1 MTKPLRKRYLVSKN
15 SFLFLLFLLA
25 LCVFGSLLLGK
36 YGFTARDYIDYFG
49 TAVRGQNLD
58 AYKIIHTLVME
69 IRLPRIIA
77 CVLIGASLAISGAA
91 YQAMFINPLV
101 SPSILGV
108 LSGAGFG
115 AAVGMFFGLSETLIQ
130 LSTFAFGFAAVV
142 CVLAVS
148 ALYSRSGSVIVL
160 VLGGVISGSL
170 FTSLLSV
177 LKYAADPNDTLPAI
191 TYFLMGSLG
200 FASKSFLQ
208 ISILPMFAGI
218 LLLAFSGKYLNALSL
233 GEEEAKSLGVDV
245 RRVKIFVIL
254 TATFVSALSVTIAGI
269 IGWIGLIVPHIARF
283 IYGADNRA
291 VLVSSA
297 MIGAIFLLFCDSFS
311 RLIFTFEIPI
321 GIVTSLF
328 GIPMFIVVLRRAKKG
343 F

>member
-1 MTKPLRKRYLVSKN
+1 MSKKAFA
-15 SFLFLLFLLA
+15 FLALLLA
-25 LCVFGSLLLGK
+25 LCVAGSLLLGK
-36 YGFTARDYIDYFG
+36 YGFSAEDYARY
-49 TAVRGQNLD
+49 ALALLRGESLKD
-58 AYKIIHTLVME
+58 FEVIHTLLLE
-69 IRLPRIIA
+69 IRLPRILA

-91 YQAMFINPLV
+91 YQAMFVNPLV

-115 AAVGMFFGLSETLIQ
+115 AAVGMFFKFNEYLIQ
-130 LSTFAFGFAAVV
+130 LSTFGFGFLAVV
-142 CVLAVS
+142 VALGVS

-177 LKYAADPNDTLPAI
+177 LKYAADPNDALPAI

-200 FASKSFLQ
+200 FASKSFIE
-208 ISILPMFAGI
+208 ISILPMCAGV
-218 LLLAFSGKYLNALSL
+218 LLLALSGKYLNALSL
-233 GEEEAKSLGVDV
+233 GEEEAKSLGVNV
-245 RRVKIFVIL
+245 ARVKIFIIL
-254 TATFVSALSVTIAGI
+254 VATFVSALSVTIAGI

-283 IYGADNRA
+283 IFGADNRA
-291 VLVSSA
+291 VLASSA

-328 GIPMFIVVLRRAKKG
+328 GIPMFIIVLRRAKRS

>member
-1 MTKPLRKRYLVSKN
+1 MSKRAFA
-15 SFLFLLFLLA
+15 FLALLLA
-25 LCVFGSLLLGK
+25 LCVAGSLLLGK
-36 YGFTARDYIDYFG
+36 YGFGAEDYARYVTALL
-49 TAVRGQNLD
+49 RGESLKD
-58 AYKIIHTLVME
+58 FEVMHTLLLE
-69 IRLPRIIA
+69 IRLPRILA

-91 YQAMFINPLV
+91 YQAMFVNPLV

-115 AAVGMFFGLSETLIQ
+115 AAVGMFFRLNEYLIQ
-130 LSTFAFGFAAVV
+130 LSTFGFGFLAVAV
-142 CVLAVS
+142 ALGVS

-177 LKYAADPNDTLPAI
+177 LKYAADPNDALPAI

-200 FASKSFLQ
+200 FASKSFIQ
-208 ISILPMFAGI
+208 ISILPMCAGI
-218 LLLAFSGKYLNALSL
+218 LLLALSGKYLNALSL
-233 GEEEAKSLGVDV
+233 GEEEAKSLGVNTT
-245 RRVKIFVIL
+245 RVKIFIIL
-254 TATFVSALSVTIAGI
+254 VATFVSALSVTIAGI

-283 IYGADNRA
+283 IFGADNRA
-291 VLVSSA
+291 VLASSA

-311 RLIFTFEIPI
+311 RLVFTFEIPI

-328 GIPMFIVVLRRAKKG
+328 GIPMFIIVLRRAKRS

>member
-1 MTKPLRKRYLVSKN
+1 MSKKAFA
-15 SFLFLLFLLA
+15 FLALLLA
-25 LCVFGSLLLGK
+25 LCVAGSLLLGK
-36 YGFTARDYIDYFG
+36 YGFGAEDYARYVTALL
-49 TAVRGQNLD
+49 RGESLKD
-58 AYKIIHTLVME
+58 FEVMHTLLLE
-69 IRLPRIIA
+69 IRLPRILA

-91 YQAMFINPLV
+91 YQAMFVNPLV

-115 AAVGMFFGLSETLIQ
+115 AAVGMFFRLNEYLIQ
-130 LSTFAFGFAAVV
+130 LSTFGFGFLAVAV
-142 CVLAVS
+142 ALGVS

-177 LKYAADPNDTLPAI
+177 LKYASDPNDALPAI

-200 FASKSFLQ
+200 FASKSFIQ
-208 ISILPMFAGI
+208 ISILPMCAGV
-218 LLLAFSGKYLNALSL
+218 LLLALSGKYLNALSL
-233 GEEEAKSLGVDV
+233 GEEEAKSLGVNV
-245 RRVKIFVIL
+245 ARVKIFIIL
-254 TATFVSALSVTIAGI
+254 VATFISALSVTIAGI

-283 IYGADNRA
+283 IFGADNRA
-291 VLVSSA
+291 VLASSA

-311 RLIFTFEIPI
+311 RLVFTFEIPI

-328 GIPMFIVVLRRAKKG
+328 GIPMFIIVLRRAKRS

>member
-1 MTKPLRKRYLVSKN
+1 MSKRAFA
-15 SFLFLLFLLA
+15 FLALLLA
-25 LCVFGSLLLGK
+25 LCVTGSLLLGK
-36 YGFTARDYIDYFG
+36 YGFGAEDYARY
-49 TAVRGQNLD
+49 ALALLRGESLKD
-58 AYKIIHTLVME
+58 FEVMHTLLLE
-69 IRLPRIIA
+69 IRLPRILA

-91 YQAMFINPLV
+91 YQAMFVNPLV

-115 AAVGMFFGLSETLIQ
+115 AAVGMFFKLNEYLIQ
-130 LSTFAFGFAAVV
+130 LSTFGFGFLAVAV
-142 CVLAVS
+142 ALGVS

-177 LKYAADPNDTLPAI
+177 LKYAADPNDALPAI

-200 FASKSFLQ
+200 FASKSFIQ
-208 ISILPMFAGI
+208 ISILPMCAGV
-218 LLLAFSGKYLNALSL
+218 LLLALSGKYLNALSL
-233 GEEEAKSLGVDV
+233 GEEEAKSLGVNV
-245 RRVKIFVIL
+245 ARVKIFIIL
-254 TATFVSALSVTIAGI
+254 VATFVSALSVTIAGI

-283 IYGADNRA
+283 IFGADNRA
-291 VLVSSA
+291 ALASSA

-328 GIPMFIVVLRRAKKG
+328 GIPMFIIVLRRAKRS

>member
-1 MTKPLRKRYLVSKN
+1 MSKRAFA
-15 SFLFLLFLLA
+15 FLALLLA
-25 LCVFGSLLLGK
+25 LCVAGSLLLGK
-36 YGFTARDYIDYFG
+36 YGFSAEDYARYVAALLRGESLKDYE
-49 TAVRGQNLD
+49 VM
-58 AYKIIHTLVME
+58 HTLLLE
-69 IRLPRIIA
+69 IRLPRILA

-91 YQAMFINPLV
+91 YQAMFVNPLV

-115 AAVGMFFGLSETLIQ
+115 AAVGMFFKLNEYLIQ
-130 LSTFAFGFAAVV
+130 LSTFGFGFLAVAV
-142 CVLAVS
+142 ALGVS

-177 LKYAADPNDTLPAI
+177 LKYAADPNDALPAI

-200 FASKSFLQ
+200 FASKSFIE
-208 ISILPMFAGI
+208 ISILPMCAGI
-218 LLLAFSGKYLNALSL
+218 LLLALSGKYLNALSL
-233 GEEEAKSLGVDV
+233 GEEEAKSLGVNTA
-245 RRVKIFVIL
+245 RVKIFIIL
-254 TATFVSALSVTIAGI
+254 VATFVSALSVTIAGI

-283 IYGADNRA
+283 IFGADNRA
-291 VLVSSA
+291 VLASSA

-328 GIPMFIVVLRRAKKG
+328 GIPMFIVVLRRAKRS

>member
-1 MTKPLRKRYLVSKN
+1 MSKKAFA
-15 SFLFLLFLLA
+15 FLALLLA
-25 LCVFGSLLLGK
+25 LCVAGSILLGK
-36 YGFTARDYIDYFG
+36 YGFGASDYINYV
-49 TAVRGQNLD
+49 TALLKGENLKE
-58 AYKIIHTLVME
+58 YEVMHTLLLE
-69 IRLPRIIA
+69 IRLPRILA

-91 YQAMFINPLV
+91 YQAMFVNPLV

-115 AAVGMFFGLSETLIQ
+115 AAVGMFFRLNEYLIQ
-130 LSTFAFGFAAVV
+130 LSTFGFGFLAVAV
-142 CVLAVS
+142 ALGVS

-177 LKYAADPNDTLPAI
+177 LKYAADPNDALPAI

-200 FASKSFLQ
+200 FASKSFIE
-208 ISILPMFAGI
+208 ISILPMCAGV
-218 LLLAFSGKYLNALSL
+218 LLLALSGKYLNALSL
-233 GEEEAKSLGVDV
+233 GEEEAKSLGVNV
-245 RRVKIFVIL
+245 ARVKIFIIL
-254 TATFVSALSVTIAGI
+254 VATFVSALSVTIAGI

-283 IYGADNRA
+283 IFGADNRA
-291 VLVSSA
+291 VLASSA

-328 GIPMFIVVLRRAKKG
+328 GIPMFILVLRRAKKG

>member
-1 MTKPLRKRYLVSKN
+1 MSKRAFA
-15 SFLFLLFLLA
+15 FLALLLA
-25 LCVFGSLLLGK
+25 LCVAGSLLLGK
-36 YGFTARDYIDYFG
+36 YGFSAEDYARYVTALL
-49 TAVRGQNLD
+49 RGESLKD
-58 AYKIIHTLVME
+58 FEVMHTLLLE
-69 IRLPRIIA
+69 IRLPRILA

-91 YQAMFINPLV
+91 YQAMFVNPLV

-115 AAVGMFFGLSETLIQ
+115 AAVGMFFKFNEYLIQ
-130 LSTFAFGFAAVV
+130 LSTFSFGFLAVAV
-142 CVLAVS
+142 ALGVS

-177 LKYAADPNDTLPAI
+177 LKYAADPNDALPAI

-200 FASKSFLQ
+200 FASKSFIQ
-208 ISILPMFAGI
+208 ISILPMCAGI
-218 LLLAFSGKYLNALSL
+218 LLLALSGKYLNALSL
-233 GEEEAKSLGVDV
+233 GEEEAKSLGVNTA
-245 RRVKIFVIL
+245 RVKIFIIL
-254 TATFVSALSVTIAGI
+254 VATFVSALSVTIAGI

-283 IYGADNRA
+283 IFGADNRA
-291 VLVSSA
+291 VLASSA

-328 GIPMFIVVLRRAKKG
+328 GVPMFIVVLRRAKRS

>member
-1 MTKPLRKRYLVSKN
+1 MSKRAFA
-15 SFLFLLFLLA
+15 FLALLLA
-25 LCVFGSLLLGK
+25 LCVAGSLLLGK
-36 YGFTARDYIDYFG
+36 YGFSAEDYARY
-49 TAVRGQNLD
+49 ALALLRGESLKD
-58 AYKIIHTLVME
+58 FEVMHTLLLE
-69 IRLPRIIA
+69 IRLPRILA

-91 YQAMFINPLV
+91 YQAMFVNPLV

-115 AAVGMFFGLSETLIQ
+115 AAVGMFFKLNEYLIQ
-130 LSTFAFGFAAVV
+130 LSTFGFGFLAVAV
-142 CVLAVS
+142 ALGVS

-177 LKYAADPNDTLPAI
+177 LKYAADPNDALPAI

-200 FASKSFLQ
+200 FASKSFIE
-208 ISILPMFAGI
+208 ISILPMCAGV
-218 LLLAFSGKYLNALSL
+218 LLLALSGKYLNALSL
-233 GEEEAKSLGVDV
+233 GEEEAKSLGVNTT
-245 RRVKIFVIL
+245 RVKIFIIL
-254 TATFVSALSVTIAGI
+254 VATFVSTLSVTIAGI

-283 IYGADNRA
+283 IFGADNRA
-291 VLVSSA
+291 VLASSA

-328 GIPMFIVVLRRAKKG
+328 GIPMFIIVLRRAKRSL
-343 F
+343 

>member
-1 MTKPLRKRYLVSKN
+1 MSKKAFA
-15 SFLFLLFLLA
+15 FLALLLA
-25 LCVFGSLLLGK
+25 LCVAGSMLLGK
-36 YGFTARDYIDYFG
+36 YGFSAEDYARYVTALL
-49 TAVRGQNLD
+49 RGESLKD
-58 AYKIIHTLVME
+58 FEVMHTLLLE
-69 IRLPRIIA
+69 IRLPRILA

-91 YQAMFINPLV
+91 YQAMFVNPLV

-115 AAVGMFFGLSETLIQ
+115 AAVGMFFKLNEYLIQ
-130 LSTFAFGFAAVV
+130 LSTFGFGFLAVAV
-142 CVLAVS
+142 ALGVS

-177 LKYAADPNDTLPAI
+177 LKYAADPNDALPAI

-200 FASKSFLQ
+200 FASKSFIE
-208 ISILPMFAGI
+208 ISILPMCAGV
-218 LLLAFSGKYLNALSL
+218 LLLALSGKYLNALSL
-233 GEEEAKSLGVDV
+233 GEEEAKSLGVNTT
-245 RRVKIFVIL
+245 RVKIFIIL
-254 TATFVSALSVTIAGI
+254 VATFVSALSVTIAGI

-283 IYGADNRA
+283 IFGADNRA
-291 VLVSSA
+291 VLASSA

-328 GIPMFIVVLRRAKKG
+328 GIPMFIIVLRRAKRS

>member
-1 MTKPLRKRYLVSKN
+1 MSKRAFA
-15 SFLFLLFLLA
+15 FLALLLA
-25 LCVFGSLLLGK
+25 LCVAGSLLLGK
-36 YGFTARDYIDYFG
+36 YGFSADDYARYVTALLRSESLKDFE
-49 TAVRGQNLD
+49 VM
-58 AYKIIHTLVME
+58 HTLLLE
-69 IRLPRIIA
+69 IRLPRILA

-91 YQAMFINPLV
+91 YQAMFVNPLV

-115 AAVGMFFGLSETLIQ
+115 AAVGMFFKLNEYLIQ
-130 LSTFAFGFAAVV
+130 LSTFCFGFLAVAV
-142 CVLAVS
+142 ALGVS

-177 LKYAADPNDTLPAI
+177 LKYAADPSDALPAI

-200 FASKSFLQ
+200 FASKSFIQ
-208 ISILPMFAGI
+208 ISILPMCAGV
-218 LLLAFSGKYLNALSL
+218 LLLALSGKYLNALSL
-233 GEEEAKSLGVDV
+233 GEEEAKSLGVNTA
-245 RRVKIFVIL
+245 RVKIFIIL
-254 TATFVSALSVTIAGI
+254 VATFVSALSVTIAGI

-283 IYGADNRA
+283 IFGADNRA
-291 VLVSSA
+291 VFASSA

-328 GIPMFIVVLRRAKKG
+328 GIPMFIIVLRRAKRS

>member
-1 MTKPLRKRYLVSKN
+1 MSKRAFA
-15 SFLFLLFLLA
+15 FLALLLA
-25 LCVFGSLLLGK
+25 LCVAGSLLLGK
-36 YGFTARDYIDYFG
+36 YGFSAEDYARYVTALL
-49 TAVRGQNLD
+49 RGESLKD
-58 AYKIIHTLVME
+58 FEVMHTLLLE
-69 IRLPRIIA
+69 IRLPRILA

-91 YQAMFINPLV
+91 YQAMFVNPLV

-115 AAVGMFFGLSETLIQ
+115 AAVGMFFKFNEYLIQ
-130 LSTFAFGFAAVV
+130 LSTFSFGFLAVAV
-142 CVLAVS
+142 ALGVS

-177 LKYAADPNDTLPAI
+177 LKYAADPNDALPAI

-200 FASKSFLQ
+200 FASKSFIQ
-208 ISILPMFAGI
+208 ISILPMCVGI
-218 LLLAFSGKYLNALSL
+218 LLLALSGKYLNALSL
-233 GEEEAKSLGVDV
+233 GEEEAKSLGVNTA
-245 RRVKIFVIL
+245 RVKIFIIL
-254 TATFVSALSVTIAGI
+254 VATFVSALSVTIAGI

-283 IYGADNRA
+283 IFGADNRA
-291 VLVSSA
+291 VLASSA

-328 GIPMFIVVLRRAKKG
+328 GIPMFVIVLRRAKRS

>member
-1 MTKPLRKRYLVSKN
+1 MSKRAFA
-15 SFLFLLFLLA
+15 FLALLLA
-25 LCVFGSLLLGK
+25 LCVAGSLLLGK
-36 YGFTARDYIDYFG
+36 YGFGAEDYARYVTALL
-49 TAVRGQNLD
+49 RGESLKD
-58 AYKIIHTLVME
+58 FEVMHTLLLE
-69 IRLPRIIA
+69 IRLPRILA

-91 YQAMFINPLV
+91 YQAMFVNPLV

-115 AAVGMFFGLSETLIQ
+115 AAVGMFFRLNEYLIQ
-130 LSTFAFGFAAVV
+130 LSTFGFGFLAVAV
-142 CVLAVS
+142 ALGVS

-177 LKYAADPNDTLPAI
+177 LKYAADPNDALPAI

-200 FASKSFLQ
+200 FASKSFIE
-208 ISILPMFAGI
+208 ISILPMCAGV
-218 LLLAFSGKYLNALSL
+218 LLLALSGKYLNALSL
-233 GEEEAKSLGVDV
+233 GEEEAKSLGVNTV
-245 RRVKIFVIL
+245 RVKIFIIL
-254 TATFVSALSVTIAGI
+254 VATFVSALSVTIAGI

-283 IYGADNRA
+283 IFGADNRA
-291 VLVSSA
+291 VLASSA

-328 GIPMFIVVLRRAKKG
+328 GIPMFIIVLRRAKRS

>member
-1 MTKPLRKRYLVSKN
+1 MSKKAFA
-15 SFLFLLFLLA
+15 FLALLLA
-25 LCVFGSLLLGK
+25 LCVAGSLLLGK
-36 YGFTARDYIDYFG
+36 YGFSAEDYARYVTALL
-49 TAVRGQNLD
+49 RGEILKD
-58 AYKIIHTLVME
+58 FEVMHTLLLE
-69 IRLPRIIA
+69 IRLPRILA

-91 YQAMFINPLV
+91 YQAMFVNPLV

-115 AAVGMFFGLSETLIQ
+115 AAVGMFFKFNEYLIQ
-130 LSTFAFGFAAVV
+130 LSTFGFGFLAVAV
-142 CVLAVS
+142 ALGVS

-177 LKYAADPNDTLPAI
+177 LKYAADPNDALPAI

-200 FASKSFLQ
+200 FASKSFIQ
-208 ISILPMFAGI
+208 ISILPMCAGV
-218 LLLAFSGKYLNALSL
+218 LLLALSGKYLNALSL
-233 GEEEAKSLGVDV
+233 GEEEAKSLGVNTA
-245 RRVKIFVIL
+245 RVKIFIIL
-254 TATFVSALSVTIAGI
+254 VATFVSALSVTIAGI

-283 IYGADNRA
+283 IFGADNRA
-291 VLVSSA
+291 VLASSA

-328 GIPMFIVVLRRAKKG
+328 GIPMFIIVLRRTKRS

>member
-1 MTKPLRKRYLVSKN
+1 MSKKAFA
-15 SFLFLLFLLA
+15 FLALLLA
-25 LCVFGSLLLGK
+25 LCVAGSLLLGK
-36 YGFTARDYIDYFG
+36 YGFSAEDYARYVTALL
-49 TAVRGQNLD
+49 RGESLKD
-58 AYKIIHTLVME
+58 FEVMHTLLLE
-69 IRLPRIIA
+69 IRLPRILA

-91 YQAMFINPLV
+91 YQAMFVNPLV

-115 AAVGMFFGLSETLIQ
+115 AAVGMFFRLNEYLIQ
-130 LSTFAFGFAAVV
+130 LSTFGFGFLAVAV
-142 CVLAVS
+142 ALGVS

-177 LKYAADPNDTLPAI
+177 LKYAADPNDALPAI

-200 FASKSFLQ
+200 FASKSFIQ
-208 ISILPMFAGI
+208 ISILPMCAGV
-218 LLLAFSGKYLNALSL
+218 LLLALSGKYLNALSL
-233 GEEEAKSLGVDV
+233 GEEEAKSLGLNVA
-245 RRVKIFVIL
+245 RVKIFIIL
-254 TATFVSALSVTIAGI
+254 VATFVSALSVTIAGI

-283 IYGADNRA
+283 IFGADNRA
-291 VLVSSA
+291 VLASSA

-328 GIPMFIVVLRRAKKG
+328 GIPMFIIVLRRAKRS

>member
-1 MTKPLRKRYLVSKN
+1 MSKRAFA
-15 SFLFLLFLLA
+15 FLTLLLA
-25 LCVFGSLLLGK
+25 LCVAGSLLLGK
-36 YGFTARDYIDYFG
+36 YGFSAEDYARYVTALL
-49 TAVRGQNLD
+49 RGESLKD
-58 AYKIIHTLVME
+58 FEVMHTLLLE
-69 IRLPRIIA
+69 IRLPRILA

-91 YQAMFINPLV
+91 YQAMFVNPLV

-115 AAVGMFFGLSETLIQ
+115 AAVGMFFKFNEYLIQ
-130 LSTFAFGFAAVV
+130 LSTFGFGFLAVAV
-142 CVLAVS
+142 ALGVS

-177 LKYAADPNDTLPAI
+177 LKYAADPNEALPAI

-200 FASKSFLQ
+200 FASKSFIQ
-208 ISILPMFAGI
+208 ISILPMCVGV
-218 LLLAFSGKYLNALSL
+218 LLLALSGKYLNALSL
-233 GEEEAKSLGVDV
+233 GEEEAKSLGINTA
-245 RRVKIFVIL
+245 RVKIFIIL
-254 TATFVSALSVTIAGI
+254 VATFVSALSVTIAGI

-283 IYGADNRA
+283 IFGADNRA
-291 VLVSSA
+291 VLASSA

-328 GIPMFIVVLRRAKKG
+328 GIPMFIVVLRRTKRS

>member
-1 MTKPLRKRYLVSKN
+1 MSKRAFA
-15 SFLFLLFLLA
+15 FLALLLA
-25 LCVFGSLLLGK
+25 LCVTGSLLLGK
-36 YGFTARDYIDYFG
+36 YGFGAEDYARYVTALL
-49 TAVRGQNLD
+49 RGESLKD
-58 AYKIIHTLVME
+58 FEVMHTLLLE
-69 IRLPRIIA
+69 IRLPRILA

-91 YQAMFINPLV
+91 YQAMFVNPLV

-115 AAVGMFFGLSETLIQ
+115 AAVGMFFKLNEYLIQ
-130 LSTFAFGFAAVV
+130 LSTFGFGFFAVAV
-142 CVLAVS
+142 ALGVS

-177 LKYAADPNDTLPAI
+177 LKYAADPNDALPAI

-200 FASKSFLQ
+200 FASKSFIQ
-208 ISILPMFAGI
+208 ISILPMCAGV
-218 LLLAFSGKYLNALSL
+218 LLLALSGKYLNALSL
-233 GEEEAKSLGVDV
+233 GEEEAKSLGVNV
-245 RRVKIFVIL
+245 ARVKIFIIL
-254 TATFVSALSVTIAGI
+254 AATFVSALSVTIAGI
-269 IGWIGLIVPHIARF
+269 IGWIGLIVPHISRF
-283 IYGADNRA
+283 IFGADNRA
-291 VLVSSA
+291 VLASSA

-328 GIPMFIVVLRRAKKG
+328 GIPMFIVVLRRAKRS

>member
-1 MTKPLRKRYLVSKN
+1 MSKKAFA
-15 SFLFLLFLLA
+15 FLSILLT
-25 LCVFGSLLLGK
+25 LCVAGSLLLGK
-36 YGFTARDYIDYFG
+36 YGFGAEDYARY
-49 TAVRGQNLD
+49 ALALLRGESLKD
-58 AYKIIHTLVME
+58 FEVMHTLLLE
-69 IRLPRIIA
+69 IRLPRILA

-91 YQAMFINPLV
+91 YQAMFVNPLV

-115 AAVGMFFGLSETLIQ
+115 AAVGMFFKFNEYLIQ
-130 LSTFAFGFAAVV
+130 LSTFGFGFLAVAV
-142 CVLAVS
+142 ALGVS

-177 LKYAADPNDTLPAI
+177 LKYAADPNDALPAI

-200 FASKSFLQ
+200 FASKSFIE
-208 ISILPMFAGI
+208 ISILPMCAGV
-218 LLLAFSGKYLNALSL
+218 LLLALSGKYLNALSL
-233 GEEEAKSLGVDV
+233 GEEEAKSLGVNV
-245 RRVKIFVIL
+245 ARVKIFIIL
-254 TATFVSALSVTIAGI
+254 VATFVSALSVTIAGI

-283 IYGADNRA
+283 IFGADNRA
-291 VLVSSA
+291 VLASSA

-311 RLIFTFEIPI
+311 RLIFAFEIPI

-328 GIPMFIVVLRRAKKG
+328 GIPMFIIVLRRAKRS

>member
-1 MTKPLRKRYLVSKN
+1 MSKRVFA
-15 SFLFLLFLLA
+15 FLALLLA
-25 LCVFGSLLLGK
+25 LCVAGSMLLGK
-36 YGFTARDYIDYFG
+36 YGFGAEDYARY
-49 TAVRGQNLD
+49 ALALLRGESLKD
-58 AYKIIHTLVME
+58 FEVMHTLLLE
-69 IRLPRIIA
+69 IRLPRILA

-91 YQAMFINPLV
+91 YQAMFVNPLV

-115 AAVGMFFGLSETLIQ
+115 AAVGMFFKFNEYLIQ
-130 LSTFAFGFAAVV
+130 LSTFGFGF
-142 CVLAVS
+142 LAVAVALGIS
-148 ALYSRSGSVIVL
+148 VLYSRSGSVIVL

-177 LKYAADPNDTLPAI
+177 LKYAADPNDALPAI

-200 FASKSFLQ
+200 FTSKSFIQ
-208 ISILPMFAGI
+208 ISILPMCAGI
-218 LLLAFSGKYLNALSL
+218 LLLALSGKYLNALSL
-233 GEEEAKSLGVDV
+233 GEEEAKSLGVNV
-245 RRVKIFVIL
+245 ARVKIFIIL
-254 TATFVSALSVTIAGI
+254 VATFVSALSVTIAGI

-283 IYGADNRA
+283 IFGADNRA
-291 VLVSSA
+291 VLARSA

-328 GIPMFIVVLRRAKKG
+328 GIPMFIIVLRRAKRS

>member
-1 MTKPLRKRYLVSKN
+1 MSKKAFA
-15 SFLFLLFLLA
+15 FLALLLA
-25 LCVFGSLLLGK
+25 LCVVGSLLLGK
-36 YGFTARDYIDYFG
+36 YGFGAEDYARYITALL
-49 TAVRGQNLD
+49 RGESLKD
-58 AYKIIHTLVME
+58 FEVMHTLLLE
-69 IRLPRIIA
+69 IRLPRILA

-91 YQAMFINPLV
+91 YQAMFVNPLV

-115 AAVGMFFGLSETLIQ
+115 AAVGMFFKLNEYLIQ
-130 LSTFAFGFAAVV
+130 LSTFSFGF
-142 CVLAVS
+142 LAVAVALGIS

-177 LKYAADPNDTLPAI
+177 LKYAADPNDALPAI

-200 FASKSFLQ
+200 FASKSFIQ
-208 ISILPMFAGI
+208 ISILPMCAGI
-218 LLLAFSGKYLNALSL
+218 LLLALSGKYLNALSL
-233 GEEEAKSLGVDV
+233 GEEEAKSLGVNTT
-245 RRVKIFVIL
+245 RVKIFIIL
-254 TATFVSALSVTIAGI
+254 VATFVSALSVTIAGI

-283 IYGADNRA
+283 IFGADNRA
-291 VLVSSA
+291 VLASSA

-328 GIPMFIVVLRRAKKG
+328 GIPMFIIVLRRAKRS

>member
-1 MTKPLRKRYLVSKN
+1 MSKRAFA
-15 SFLFLLFLLA
+15 FLALLLA
-25 LCVFGSLLLGK
+25 LCVAGSLLLGK
-36 YGFTARDYIDYFG
+36 YGFSAEDYARYVTALL
-49 TAVRGQNLD
+49 RGESLKD
-58 AYKIIHTLVME
+58 FEVMHTLLLE
-69 IRLPRIIA
+69 IRLPRILA

-91 YQAMFINPLV
+91 YQAMFVNPLV

-115 AAVGMFFGLSETLIQ
+115 AAVGMFFKLNEYLIQ
-130 LSTFAFGFAAVV
+130 LSTFGFGFLAVAV
-142 CVLAVS
+142 ALGVS

-177 LKYAADPNDTLPAI
+177 LKYAADPNDALPAI

-200 FASKSFLQ
+200 FASKSFIQ
-208 ISILPMFAGI
+208 ISILPMCAGV
-218 LLLAFSGKYLNALSL
+218 LLLALSGKYLNALSL
-233 GEEEAKSLGVDV
+233 GEEEAKSLGVNTV
-245 RRVKIFVIL
+245 RVKIFIIL
-254 TATFVSALSVTIAGI
+254 VATFVSALSVTIAGI

-283 IYGADNRA
+283 VFGADNRA
-291 VLVSSA
+291 VLASSA

-328 GIPMFIVVLRRAKKG
+328 GIPMFIIVLRRAKRS

>member
-1 MTKPLRKRYLVSKN
+1 MSKRAFA
-15 SFLFLLFLLA
+15 FLALLLA
-25 LCVFGSLLLGK
+25 LCVAGSLLLGK
-36 YGFTARDYIDYFG
+36 YGFSAEDYARY
-49 TAVRGQNLD
+49 ALALLRGESLKD
-58 AYKIIHTLVME
+58 FEVMHTLLLE
-69 IRLPRIIA
+69 IRLPRILA

-91 YQAMFINPLV
+91 YQAMFVNPLV

-115 AAVGMFFGLSETLIQ
+115 VAVGMFFKLNEYLIQ
-130 LSTFAFGFAAVV
+130 LSTFGFGFLAVAV
-142 CVLAVS
+142 ALGVS

-177 LKYAADPNDTLPAI
+177 LKYAADPNDALPAI

-200 FASKSFLQ
+200 FASKSFIQ
-208 ISILPMFAGI
+208 ISILPMCAGV
-218 LLLAFSGKYLNALSL
+218 LLLALSGKYLNALSL
-233 GEEEAKSLGVDV
+233 GEEEAKSLGVNV
-245 RRVKIFVIL
+245 ARVKIFIIL
-254 TATFVSALSVTIAGI
+254 VATFVSALSVTIAGI

-283 IYGADNRA
+283 IFGADNRA
-291 VLVSSA
+291 VLASSA

-328 GIPMFIVVLRRAKKG
+328 GIPMFIIVLRRAKRS

>member
-1 MTKPLRKRYLVSKN
+1 MSKKAFA
-15 SFLFLLFLLA
+15 FLALLLA
-25 LCVFGSLLLGK
+25 LCVAGSLLLGK
-36 YGFTARDYIDYFG
+36 YGFSAEDYARYVTALL
-49 TAVRGQNLD
+49 RGESLKD
-58 AYKIIHTLVME
+58 FEVMHTLLLE
-69 IRLPRIIA
+69 IRLPRILA

-91 YQAMFINPLV
+91 YQAMFVNPLV

-115 AAVGMFFGLSETLIQ
+115 AAVGMFFKLNEYLIQ
-130 LSTFAFGFAAVV
+130 LSTFGFGFLAVAV
-142 CVLAVS
+142 ALGVS

-177 LKYAADPNDTLPAI
+177 LKYAADPNDALPAI

-200 FASKSFLQ
+200 FASRGFIQ
-208 ISILPMFAGI
+208 ISILPMCAGI
-218 LLLAFSGKYLNALSL
+218 LLLALSGKYLNALSL
-233 GEEEAKSLGVDV
+233 GEEEAKSLGVNTT
-245 RRVKIFVIL
+245 RVKIFIIL
-254 TATFVSALSVTIAGI
+254 VATFVSTLSVTIAGI

-283 IYGADNRA
+283 IFGADNRA
-291 VLVSSA
+291 VLASSA

-328 GIPMFIVVLRRAKKG
+328 GIPMFIIVLRRAKRS

>member
-1 MTKPLRKRYLVSKN
+1 MSKRAFA
-15 SFLFLLFLLA
+15 FLALLLA
-25 LCVFGSLLLGK
+25 LCVAGSLLLGK
-36 YGFTARDYIDYFG
+36 YGFSASDYARYVTALLKG
-49 TAVRGQNLD
+49 ENLKE
-58 AYKIIHTLVME
+58 YEVMHTLLLE
-69 IRLPRIIA
+69 IRLPRILA

-91 YQAMFINPLV
+91 YQAMFVNPLV

-115 AAVGMFFGLSETLIQ
+115 AAVGMFFKFNEYLIQ
-130 LSTFAFGFAAVV
+130 LSTFGFGFLAVAV
-142 CVLAVS
+142 ALGVS

-177 LKYAADPNDTLPAI
+177 LKYAADPNDALPAI

-200 FASKSFLQ
+200 FASKSFIQ
-208 ISILPMFAGI
+208 ISILPMCAGV
-218 LLLAFSGKYLNALSL
+218 LLLALSGKYLNALSL
-233 GEEEAKSLGVDV
+233 GEEEAKSLGVNTA
-245 RRVKIFVIL
+245 RVKIFIIL
-254 TATFVSALSVTIAGI
+254 VATFVSALSVTIAGI

-283 IYGADNRA
+283 IFGADNRA
-291 VLVSSA
+291 VLASPA

-328 GIPMFIVVLRRAKKG
+328 GIPMFIIVLRRAKRS

>member
-1 MTKPLRKRYLVSKN
+1 MSKKAFA
-15 SFLFLLFLLA
+15 FLALLLA
-25 LCVFGSLLLGK
+25 LCVVGSLLLGK
-36 YGFTARDYIDYFG
+36 YGFGAEDYARYITALL
-49 TAVRGQNLD
+49 RGESLKD
-58 AYKIIHTLVME
+58 FEVMHTLLLE
-69 IRLPRIIA
+69 IRLPRILA

-91 YQAMFINPLV
+91 YQAMFVNPLV

-115 AAVGMFFGLSETLIQ
+115 AAVGMFFKLNEYLIQ
-130 LSTFAFGFAAVV
+130 LSTFGFGF
-142 CVLAVS
+142 LAVAVALGIS

-177 LKYAADPNDTLPAI
+177 LKYAADPNDALPAI

-200 FASKSFLQ
+200 FASKSFIQ
-208 ISILPMFAGI
+208 ISILPMCAGI
-218 LLLAFSGKYLNALSL
+218 LLLALSGKYLNALSL
-233 GEEEAKSLGVDV
+233 GEEEAKSLGVNTT
-245 RRVKIFVIL
+245 RVKIFIIL
-254 TATFVSALSVTIAGI
+254 VATFVSALSVTIAGI

-283 IYGADNRA
+283 IFGADNRA
-291 VLVSSA
+291 VLASSA

-328 GIPMFIVVLRRAKKG
+328 GIPMFIVVLRRAKRS

>member
-1 MTKPLRKRYLVSKN
+1 MAL
-15 SFLFLLFLLA
+15 LLA
-25 LCVFGSLLLGK
+25 LCVAGSLLLGK
-36 YGFTARDYIDYFG
+36 YGFSAEDYARY
-49 TAVRGQNLD
+49 ALALLRGESLKD
-58 AYKIIHTLVME
+58 FEVMHTLLLE
-69 IRLPRIIA
+69 IRLPRILA

-91 YQAMFINPLV
+91 YQAMFVNPLV

-115 AAVGMFFGLSETLIQ
+115 AAVGMFFKLNEYLIQ
-130 LSTFAFGFAAVV
+130 LSTFGFGFLAVAV
-142 CVLAVS
+142 ALGVS

-177 LKYAADPNDTLPAI
+177 LKYAADPNDALPAI

-200 FASKSFLQ
+200 FASKSFIE
-208 ISILPMFAGI
+208 ISILPMCAGV
-218 LLLAFSGKYLNALSL
+218 LLLALSGKYLNALSL
-233 GEEEAKSLGVDV
+233 GEEEAKSLGVNTA
-245 RRVKIFVIL
+245 RVKIFIIL
-254 TATFVSALSVTIAGI
+254 VATFISALSVTIAGI

-283 IYGADNRA
+283 IFGADNRA
-291 VLVSSA
+291 VLASSA

-328 GIPMFIVVLRRAKKG
+328 GIPMFIIVLRRAKRS

>member
-1 MTKPLRKRYLVSKN
+1 MSKKAFA
-15 SFLFLLFLLA
+15 FLALLLA
-25 LCVFGSLLLGK
+25 LCVAGSLLLGK
-36 YGFTARDYIDYFG
+36 YGFSAEDYARY
-49 TAVRGQNLD
+49 ALALLRGESLKD
-58 AYKIIHTLVME
+58 FEVMHTLLLE
-69 IRLPRIIA
+69 IRLPRILA

-91 YQAMFINPLV
+91 YQAMFVNPLV

-115 AAVGMFFGLSETLIQ
+115 AAVGMFFKLNEYLIQ
-130 LSTFAFGFAAVV
+130 LSTFGFGFFAVAV
-142 CVLAVS
+142 ALGVS

-177 LKYAADPNDTLPAI
+177 LKYAADPNDALPAI

-200 FASKSFLQ
+200 FASKSFIQ
-208 ISILPMFAGI
+208 ISILPMCAGV
-218 LLLAFSGKYLNALSL
+218 LLLVLSGKYLNALSL
-233 GEEEAKSLGVDV
+233 GEEEAKSLGVNV
-245 RRVKIFVIL
+245 ARVKIFIIL
-254 TATFVSALSVTIAGI
+254 VATFVSALSVTIAGI
-269 IGWIGLIVPHIARF
+269 IGWIGLIVPHISRF
-283 IYGADNRA
+283 IFGADNRA
-291 VLVSSA
+291 VLASSA

-328 GIPMFIVVLRRAKKG
+328 GIPMFIVVLRRAKRS

>member
-1 MTKPLRKRYLVSKN
+1 MSKKAFA
-15 SFLFLLFLLA
+15 FLALLLA
-25 LCVFGSLLLGK
+25 LCVAGSLLLGK
-36 YGFTARDYIDYFG
+36 YGFGASDYINYV
-49 TAVRGQNLD
+49 TALLKGENLKE
-58 AYKIIHTLVME
+58 YEVMHTLLLE
-69 IRLPRIIA
+69 IRLPRILA

-91 YQAMFINPLV
+91 YQAMFVNPLV

-115 AAVGMFFGLSETLIQ
+115 AAVGMFFKFNEYLIQ
-130 LSTFAFGFAAVV
+130 LSTFGFGFIAVAV
-142 CVLAVS
+142 ALGVS

-177 LKYAADPNDTLPAI
+177 LKYAADPNDALPAI

-200 FASKSFLQ
+200 FASKSFIE
-208 ISILPMFAGI
+208 ISILPMCAGV
-218 LLLAFSGKYLNALSL
+218 LLLALSGKYLNALSL
-233 GEEEAKSLGVDV
+233 GEEEAKSLGVNV
-245 RRVKIFVIL
+245 ARVKIFIIL
-254 TATFVSALSVTIAGI
+254 VATFVSALSVTIAGI

-283 IYGADNRA
+283 IFGADNRA
-291 VLVSSA
+291 VLASSA

-328 GIPMFIVVLRRAKKG
+328 GIPMFIIVLRRAKRS

>member
-1 MTKPLRKRYLVSKN
+1 MSKRAFA
-15 SFLFLLFLLA
+15 FLALLLA
-25 LCVFGSLLLGK
+25 LCVAGSLLLGK
-36 YGFTARDYIDYFG
+36 YGFSAEDYARY
-49 TAVRGQNLD
+49 ALALLRGESLKD
-58 AYKIIHTLVME
+58 FEVMHTLLLE
-69 IRLPRIIA
+69 IRLPRILA

-91 YQAMFINPLV
+91 YQAMFVNPLV

-115 AAVGMFFGLSETLIQ
+115 AAVGMFFKLNEYLIQ
-130 LSTFAFGFAAVV
+130 LSTFGFGFLAVAV
-142 CVLAVS
+142 ALGVS

-177 LKYAADPNDTLPAI
+177 LKYAADPNDALPAI

-200 FASKSFLQ
+200 FASKSFIQ
-208 ISILPMFAGI
+208 ISILPMCAGV
-218 LLLAFSGKYLNALSL
+218 LLLALSGKYLNALSL
-233 GEEEAKSLGVDV
+233 GEEEAKSLGVNTT
-245 RRVKIFVIL
+245 RVKIFIIL
-254 TATFVSALSVTIAGI
+254 VATFVSALSVTIAGI

-283 IYGADNRA
+283 IFGADNCA
-291 VLVSSA
+291 VLASSV

-328 GIPMFIVVLRRAKKG
+328 GIPMFIIVLRRAKRS

>member
-1 MTKPLRKRYLVSKN
+1 MSKKAFA
-15 SFLFLLFLLA
+15 FLSILLA
-25 LCVFGSLLLGK
+25 LCVAGSMLLGK
-36 YGFTARDYIDYFG
+36 YGFSAEDYARY
-49 TAVRGQNLD
+49 ALALLRGESLKD
-58 AYKIIHTLVME
+58 FEVMHTLLLE
-69 IRLPRIIA
+69 IRLPRILA

-91 YQAMFINPLV
+91 YQAMFVNPLV

-115 AAVGMFFGLSETLIQ
+115 AAVGMFFKFNEYLIQ
-130 LSTFAFGFAAVV
+130 LSTFGFGF
-142 CVLAVS
+142 LAVAVALGIS

-177 LKYAADPNDTLPAI
+177 LKYAADPNDALPAI

-200 FASKSFLQ
+200 FASKSFIQ
-208 ISILPMFAGI
+208 ISILPMCAGV
-218 LLLAFSGKYLNALSL
+218 LLLALSGKYLNALSL
-233 GEEEAKSLGVDV
+233 GEEEAKSLGVNV
-245 RRVKIFVIL
+245 ARVKIFIIL
-254 TATFVSALSVTIAGI
+254 VATFVSALSVTIAGI

-283 IYGADNRA
+283 IFGADNRA
-291 VLVSSA
+291 VLASSA

-328 GIPMFIVVLRRAKKG
+328 GIPMFIIVLRRAKRS

>member
-1 MTKPLRKRYLVSKN
+1 MSKKAFA
-15 SFLFLLFLLA
+15 FLALLLA
-25 LCVFGSLLLGK
+25 LCVAGSMLLGK
-36 YGFTARDYIDYFG
+36 YGFSASDYINYV
-49 TAVRGQNLD
+49 TALLKGENLKE
-58 AYKIIHTLVME
+58 YEVMRTLLLE
-69 IRLPRIIA
+69 IRLPRILA

-91 YQAMFINPLV
+91 YQAMFVNPLV

-115 AAVGMFFGLSETLIQ
+115 AAVGMFFRLNEYLIQ
-130 LSTFAFGFAAVV
+130 LSTFGFGFLAVAV
-142 CVLAVS
+142 ALGVS

-177 LKYAADPNDTLPAI
+177 LKYAADPNDALPTI

-200 FASKSFLQ
+200 FASKSFIQ
-208 ISILPMFAGI
+208 ISILPMCAGV
-218 LLLAFSGKYLNALSL
+218 LLLALSGKYLNALSL
-233 GEEEAKSLGVDV
+233 GEEEAKSLGVNTV
-245 RRVKIFVIL
+245 RVKIFIIL
-254 TATFVSALSVTIAGI
+254 VATFVSALSVTIAGI

-283 IYGADNRA
+283 IFGADNRA
-291 VLVSSA
+291 VLASSA

-328 GIPMFIVVLRRAKKG
+328 GIPMFIIVLRRAKRS

>member
-1 MTKPLRKRYLVSKN
+1 MSKKAFA
-15 SFLFLLFLLA
+15 FLALLLA
-25 LCVFGSLLLGK
+25 LCVAGSLLLGK
-36 YGFTARDYIDYFG
+36 YGFSAEDYARYVTALL
-49 TAVRGQNLD
+49 RGESLKD
-58 AYKIIHTLVME
+58 FEVMHTLLLE
-69 IRLPRIIA
+69 IRLPRILA

-91 YQAMFINPLV
+91 YQAMFVNPLV

-115 AAVGMFFGLSETLIQ
+115 AAVGMFFKFNEYLIQ
-130 LSTFAFGFAAVV
+130 LSTFGFGFLAVAV
-142 CVLAVS
+142 ALGVS

-177 LKYAADPNDTLPAI
+177 LKYAADPNDALPAI

-200 FASKSFLQ
+200 FASKSFIQ
-208 ISILPMFAGI
+208 ISILPMCAGI
-218 LLLAFSGKYLNALSL
+218 LLLALSGKYLNALSL
-233 GEEEAKSLGVDV
+233 GEEEAKSLGVNTT
-245 RRVKIFVIL
+245 RVKIFIIL
-254 TATFVSALSVTIAGI
+254 VATFISALSVTIAGI

-283 IYGADNRA
+283 IFGADNRA
-291 VLVSSA
+291 VLASSA

-328 GIPMFIVVLRRAKKG
+328 GIPMFIIVLRRAKRS